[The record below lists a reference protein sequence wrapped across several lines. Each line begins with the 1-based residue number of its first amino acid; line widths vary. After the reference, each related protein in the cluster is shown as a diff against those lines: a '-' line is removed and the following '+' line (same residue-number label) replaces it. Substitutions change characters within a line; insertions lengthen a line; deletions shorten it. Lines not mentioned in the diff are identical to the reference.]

1 MNKELIDTSNLLL
14 PELDVLELDAL
25 KEAQSRGMKIL
36 YISCVGSHM
45 WGMNNQESD
54 IDLVMIYIVPTRSI
68 LRGERVPA
76 TIRQEMSA
84 REGGIYDTL
93 GWEIG
98 HLIDLLIKGNVNAI
112 WYATSPLV
120 IVPSPVQE
128 ELSSLVQSNLCRES
142 YHSIKG
148 MAESQIKSETGQPEI
163 SGAGLVKRPGKGY
176 RTALRTINFGIKLL
190 RDARISFE
198 PVVHDPLL
206 KEVKDG
212 MDQLDEAYRQSTL
225 PDLPDEGQ
233 FRDFLLRQR
242 VKEMN
247 EDAGKDEDAG

>member
-1 MNKELIDTSNLLL
+1 MIEQIDFENLPISEL
-14 PELDVLELDAL
+14 
-25 KEAQSRGMKIL
+25 EAAKMVKCKGMKIL

-45 WGMNNQESD
+45 WGMESKESD
-54 IDLVMIYIVPTRSI
+54 IDLVMIYIVPTKRI
-68 LRGERVPA
+68 LRGEKFPA
-76 TIRQEMSA
+76 TIRQEMAA
-84 REGGIYDTL
+84 RGGEIYDTL

-120 IVPSPVQE
+120 IMPSALQE
-128 ELSSLVQSNLCRES
+128 ELSAIVQANLCRES

-148 MAESQIKSETGQPEI
+148 MAESQINSETGQLKL

-190 RDARISFE
+190 REARISYE
-198 PVVHDPLL
+198 PVMHDPALEEL
-206 KEVKDG
+206 KEG
-212 MDQLDEAYRQSTL
+212 MNQLDEAYGQSML
-225 PDLPDEGQ
+225 PDLPDEDQ

-242 VKEMN
+242 LKEMD
-247 EDAGKDEDAG
+247 EDAGKD

>member
-1 MNKELIDTSNLLL
+1 MEGRGRLMIEQIDFENLPISEL
-14 PELDVLELDAL
+14 
-25 KEAQSRGMKIL
+25 EAAKMVKCKGMKIL

-45 WGMNNQESD
+45 WGMESKESD
-54 IDLVMIYIVPTRSI
+54 IDLVMIYIVPTKRI
-68 LRGERVPA
+68 LRGEKFPA
-76 TIRQEMSA
+76 TIRQEMAA
-84 REGGIYDTL
+84 RGGGIYDTL

-120 IVPSPVQE
+120 IMPSALQE
-128 ELSSLVQSNLCRES
+128 ELSAIVQANLCRES

-148 MAESQIKSETGQPEI
+148 MAESQIKSETGQLKL

-190 RDARISFE
+190 REARISYE
-198 PVVHDPLL
+198 PVMHDPALEEL
-206 KEVKDG
+206 KEG
-212 MDQLDEAYRQSTL
+212 MNQLDEAYGQSML
-225 PDLPDEGQ
+225 PDLPDEDQ

-242 VKEMN
+242 LKEMD
-247 EDAGKDEDAG
+247 EDAGKD

>member
-1 MNKELIDTSNLLL
+1 MEGRGRSMIEQIDFENLPISEL
-14 PELDVLELDAL
+14 
-25 KEAQSRGMKIL
+25 EAAKMVKCKGMKIL

-45 WGMNNQESD
+45 WGMESKESD
-54 IDLVMIYIVPTRSI
+54 IDLVMIYIVPTKRI
-68 LRGERVPA
+68 LRGEKFPA
-76 TIRQEMSA
+76 TIRQEMAA
-84 REGGIYDTL
+84 RGGGIYDTL

-120 IVPSPVQE
+120 IMPSALQE
-128 ELSSLVQSNLCRES
+128 ELSAIVQANLCRES

-148 MAESQIKSETGQPEI
+148 MAESQIKSETGQLKL

-190 RDARISFE
+190 REARISYE
-198 PVVHDPLL
+198 PVMHDPALEEL
-206 KEVKDG
+206 KEG
-212 MDQLDEAYRQSTL
+212 MNQLDEAYRQSML
-225 PDLPDEGQ
+225 PDLPDKDQ

-242 VKEMN
+242 LKEMD
-247 EDAGKDEDAG
+247 EDAGKD

>member
-1 MNKELIDTSNLLL
+1 MIEQIDFENLPISEL
-14 PELDVLELDAL
+14 
-25 KEAQSRGMKIL
+25 EAAKMVKCKGMKIL

-45 WGMNNQESD
+45 WGMESKESD
-54 IDLVMIYIVPTRSI
+54 IDLVMIYIVPTKRI
-68 LRGERVPA
+68 LRGEKFPA
-76 TIRQEMSA
+76 TIRQEMAA
-84 REGGIYDTL
+84 RGGGIYDTL

-120 IVPSPVQE
+120 IMPSALQE
-128 ELSSLVQSNLCRES
+128 ELSAIVQANLCRES

-148 MAESQIKSETGQPEI
+148 MAESQIKSETGQLKL

-190 RDARISFE
+190 REARISYE
-198 PVVHDPLL
+198 PVMHDPALEEL
-206 KEVKDG
+206 KEG
-212 MDQLDEAYRQSTL
+212 MNQLDEAYRQSML
-225 PDLPDEGQ
+225 PDLPDKDQ

-242 VKEMN
+242 LKEMD
-247 EDAGKDEDAG
+247 EDAGKD

>member
-1 MNKELIDTSNLLL
+1 MSNDLIDPSNLLL
-14 PELDVLELDAL
+14 TELEALQIDAL

-45 WGMNNQESD
+45 WGMENEESD
-54 IDLVMIYIVPTRSI
+54 IDLVMIYIIPTRRI
-68 LRGERVPA
+68 LRGEKFPA
-76 TIRQEMSA
+76 TIRQEMAA

-120 IVPSPVQE
+120 VMPSIVQE
-128 ELSSLVQSNLCRES
+128 ELSALVRANLCRES

-148 MAESQIKSETGQPEI
+148 MAESQIKSETVQTKMT
-163 SGAGLVKRPGKGY
+163 GAGLIKRPGKGY

-190 RDARISFE
+190 REARISFE
-198 PVVHDPLL
+198 PVMHDPLPE
-206 KEVKDG
+206 EVKKG
-212 MDQLDEAYRQSTL
+212 MGQLDEAYRHSKL
-225 PDLPDEGQ
+225 PDLPDEDQ

-242 VKEMN
+242 LKEMN
-247 EDAGKDEDAG
+247 EDAGKD